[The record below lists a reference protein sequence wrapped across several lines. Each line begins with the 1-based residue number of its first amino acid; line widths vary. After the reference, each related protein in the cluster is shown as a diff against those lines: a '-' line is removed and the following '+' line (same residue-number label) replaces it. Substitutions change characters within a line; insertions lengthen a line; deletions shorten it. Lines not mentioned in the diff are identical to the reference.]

1 LHDFAFTETILRLFG
16 EVRLELVNQDRY
28 CFNQTPV
35 EQLGEPKPMM
45 SVAKIIFLMSLQL
58 CPVTVT
64 NGNITPAA
72 KVPYH
77 RN

>member
-1 LHDFAFTETILRLFG
+1 MHDFAFTETILRLFG

-28 CFNQTPV
+28 CLNQTPV
-35 EQLGEPKPMM
+35 EQLWEPKPMM

-64 NGNITPAA
+64 NGNITPA